1 MLKFPHV
8 KIDDLSLLYYSSK
21 YTGRITHTVAYN
33 HKKPMLANYAPNN
46 KLRPPPAKCCCLNSH
61 LFP

>member
-1 MLKFPHV
+1 MLKSPHV

-46 KLRPPPAKCCCLNSH
+46 NYDHRRRNAVV
-61 LFP
+61 